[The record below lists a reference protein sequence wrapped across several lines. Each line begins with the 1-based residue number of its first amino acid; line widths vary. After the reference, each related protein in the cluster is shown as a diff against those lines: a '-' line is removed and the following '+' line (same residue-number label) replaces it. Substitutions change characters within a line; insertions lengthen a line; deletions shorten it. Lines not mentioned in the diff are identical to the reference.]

1 MIRVI
6 LILTLNFL
14 SENKIVQ
21 WNILF
26 QKIEHDECIGGLN
39 RCDVVEYSLESQCD
53 VLNEDGVE
61 RSNYQVVSGI
71 CTLGHPTT
79 YSSLSNFEK
88 PLPEGSNT
96 VRKSFAAWVR

>member
-1 MIRVI
+1 MKLIRIIEFFYLKTFI
-6 LILTLNFL
+6 LHCHN
-14 SENKIVQ
+14 
-21 WNILF
+21 LF

-53 VLNEDGVE
+53 ALNEEGVG

-88 PLPEGSNT
+88 PLPEGSSIA
-96 VRKSFAAWVR
+96 RKTFAAWVR